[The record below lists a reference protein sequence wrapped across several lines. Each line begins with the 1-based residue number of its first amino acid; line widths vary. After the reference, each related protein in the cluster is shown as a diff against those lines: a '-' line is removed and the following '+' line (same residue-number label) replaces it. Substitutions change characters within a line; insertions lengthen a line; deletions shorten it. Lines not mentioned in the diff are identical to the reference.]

1 MSLPG
6 VAKIAKKRP
15 KLLQT
20 GLLTKNDLWMQN
32 SNRANKYFIA
42 VFEKNNKQCDCGA
55 AQTK

>member
-1 MSLPG
+1 MLLG
-6 VAKIAKKRP
+6 GMAKIAKNGQ

-32 SNRANKYFIA
+32 SNRVNKYFIA

-55 AQTK
+55 TQTK